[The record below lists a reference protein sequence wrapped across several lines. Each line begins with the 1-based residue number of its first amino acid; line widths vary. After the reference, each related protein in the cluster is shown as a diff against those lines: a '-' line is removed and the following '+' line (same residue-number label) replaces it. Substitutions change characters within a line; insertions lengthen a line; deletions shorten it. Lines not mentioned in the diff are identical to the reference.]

1 MLELISFRSDWALW
15 PLADRS
21 EFPAPARAH
30 SVFATMLTAP
40 WRLAKTIGAELAA
53 RRAMQTLASLDDRML
68 RDIGIE
74 RSQIWHASR
83 HGREALAQS
92 SDLRADLTRWA

>member
-1 MLELISFRSDWALW
+1 MLELITFRSDWAFW

-21 EFPAPARAH
+21 EAPATSRGRALLAA
-30 SVFATMLTAP
+30 VLTAP
-40 WRLAKTIGAELAA
+40 WRLAKKIHAELAA
-53 RRAMQTLASLDDRML
+53 RHAMQTLASLDDRML

-83 HGREALAQS
+83 HGREALAMS